1 MTEKGDVQKEKVSA
15 KKYYLYFSLFFL
27 IQFIITF
34 VILFTD
40 HNLQTDFGTVP
51 KYFIHWYGL
60 MITGIADIIAF
71 IVLLIINK
79 RQFVLVGIIWA
90 AFMAVFQV
98 ADIATYASLGVG
110 LTAGKFAT
118 YLFGFSKFPGS
129 LPYIPGLYDVLF
141 AIYIIAA
148 GFGFYVYRKLP
159 GESPEKKDV
168 SEETKAK

>member
-1 MTEKGDVQKEKVSA
+1 MTEKSDVQEKKVPT

-60 MITGIADIIAF
+60 MITGIGDIIAF
-71 IVLLIINK
+71 IVLLVINR
-79 RQFVLVGIIWA
+79 RQFVLVGLIWA

-98 ADIATYASLGVG
+98 ADIATYASLKVG
-110 LTAGKFAT
+110 LTTGKFAT
-118 YLFGFSKFPGS
+118 YLFGFSKFPGA

-148 GFGFYVYRKLP
+148 GFGFYVYTKLP
-159 GESPEKKDV
+159 KESPQMKD
-168 SEETKAK
+168 SGDSTKAK